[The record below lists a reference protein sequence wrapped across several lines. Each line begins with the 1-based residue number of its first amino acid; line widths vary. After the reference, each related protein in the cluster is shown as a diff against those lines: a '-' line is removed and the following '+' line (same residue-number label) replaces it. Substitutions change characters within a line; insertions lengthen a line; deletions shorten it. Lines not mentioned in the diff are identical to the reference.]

1 MLQAVFVLEIA
12 LLAGGLLLGK
22 PNEDGTCRLPR
33 ALRILLS
40 ALLVL
45 AAFLGWQAVRTTPTQ
60 AYAIWVLIGMSASF
74 VGDLVMARLIR
85 TPSRLVFGMI
95 AFGVGHVA
103 YIAALGRLAL
113 RLQLPLRG
121 ACAVWLAMLAFSTS
135 AWYTQIQRP
144 GGSKAL
150 NGGSL
155 LYGLLVGSMAAL
167 AIHLALHDLRF
178 LALAVGALLFLA
190 SDFVLGNWVIRGHC
204 WKSVNDV
211 VWTTYVSGQLL
222 VVYSVAAALKAL
234 S

>member
-1 MLQAVFVLEIA
+1 MLQAIFPLEVA

-22 PNEDGTCRLPR
+22 PNEDETCRLPR

-45 AAFLGWQAVRTTPTQ
+45 AALLAWQAARKTSTRP
-60 AYAIWVLIGMSASF
+60 YATWIVIGMSASF
-74 VGDLVMARLIR
+74 VGDLIMSRLVR

-95 AFGVGHVA
+95 AFGTGHVA
-103 YIAALGRLAL
+103 YIAGLGRLAL
-113 RLQLPLRG
+113 RLQPPLRG
-121 ACAVWLAMLAFSTS
+121 TVPVWLGMLAFSTF

-150 NGGSL
+150 NVGSL
-155 LYGLLVGSMAAL
+155 VYGWLIGSMVAL
-167 AIHLALHDLRF
+167 ALHLALHDRRF
-178 LALAVGALLFLA
+178 LSLAVGALLFLA
-190 SDFVLGNWVIRGHC
+190 SDLVLGNWVIRGHP

-222 VVYSVAAALKAL
+222 IVYSVAAASRAL
-234 S
+234 P